1 MIRRSTLN
9 MIIISQ
15 YSPCNSNRLHPI
27 VSLKGEVSKGII
39 RFRLSFLHATCP
51 GHTFSPAHFI
61 LPDLPIL
68 LIHLQVPAAVY
79 LQ

>member
-1 MIRRSTLN
+1 

-15 YSPCNSNRLHPI
+15 YSPHHSSRLHPI
-27 VSLKGEVSKGII
+27 ISLKGEVTKAII

-51 GHTFSPAHFI
+51 GHTFSPAHCI